1 DVDDDVAVV
10 QQHPAGVALALAAQR
25 LAAALGEQRLLD
37 AVDDRG
43 DLPLGLPAAHEEHVG
58 DDDQLG
64 DVQADH
70 LVGELVGGGL
80 SGHPGEVEGFFRG
93 AHAAASSRTGWTR
106 GVPDGTGRAA
116 SAADASP
123 GPMTPVSS
131 STTSTTRAIAMSAHT
146 SHTRARPPLFSGRCS
161 TLPSNRGAGRGSG
174 ASVAES
180 SPSATP
186 SASGGVVA
194 AEPSS
199 APGTDADA
207 DADGSACGAGCSLSS
222 MIRALLPNLRRVGTG
237 ASAEGGATAPR
248 TPGTVL
254 CSPLASI
261 AARASRAALSSAL
274 SARARRP
281 RRGVVSGSVIGRHLL
296 CRGRTC

>member
-1 DVDDDVAVV
+1 AGGPPGCSPSDRAARRPGGCGELSRRRVLVDLQVDDGRIAPQPLERVEGAVLGVLDVDDDVAVV

-25 LAAALGEQRLLD
+25 LAAALAEQRLLD

-93 AHAAASSRTGWTR
+93 AHAAASSRTGWTW
-106 GVPDGTGRAA
+106 GVPDGTGRAS

-131 STTSTTRAIAMSAHT
+131 STTSTPRAIAMSAHT

-174 ASVAES
+174 ASVTES
-180 SPSATP
+180 SPSSTP
-186 SASGGVVA
+186 S
-194 AEPSS
+194 
-199 APGTDADA
+199 
-207 DADGSACGAGCSLSS
+207 
-222 MIRALLPNLRRVGTG
+222 
-237 ASAEGGATAPR
+237 
-248 TPGTVL
+248 
-254 CSPLASI
+254 
-261 AARASRAALSSAL
+261 
-274 SARARRP
+274 
-281 RRGVVSGSVIGRHLL
+281 
-296 CRGRTC
+296 